1 MSPAFREIQL
11 AEILPEVKSLE
22 SLLSRS
28 DQHCVNLQSSLAA
41 LTFQFDRKTSEN
53 KINRSILL
61 DEITSLEDQLQ
72 KEREA
77 GISRSAELDARKES
91 MRLRQTKCDEQHA
104 LISRSRAQ
112 LEQDR
117 LSLLSQQ
124 AALLAQ
130 QTRQEGMQRQIEF
143 QAKALAEREAQIK
156 ARDTQQKHTQRC
168 LDDQLKQL
176 LEREQKIAAFEA
188 KQLLAFHVPSVTAP
202 STIQVEASQG
212 PIGTK
217 LAPGSNTRVAG
228 KLTTGESRAH
238 AVIPTTKKAAQTAP
252 RRINDSSV
260 VTSTKPVGSVPPRS
274 TLAPSRTTDKSRTTQ
289 VANSSITKVDQVTRA
304 NRRTDIPHPLPE
316 AKTLNGGSRVAL
328 VKATAKSGAPEK
340 VASHGNAVIREAV
353 RRDLRKQDNAPCDS
367 PSSQRKMR
375 SAPTFVKKERVPR
388 SPATVQPN
396 KFSANDIVKNPGPGA
411 ISAPNTAPASS
422 ANVINAKG
430 AQVIPGPKPV
440 GTTGDQQIASRVP
453 ISKRLQRQ
461 FAGRAI
467 PIFA

>member
-11 AEILPEVKSLE
+11 AEILPEIKSLKT
-22 SLLSRS
+22 LLSRS
-28 DQHCVNLQSSLAA
+28 DQQCANLQSSIAA
-41 LTFQFDRKTSEN
+41 LTFQLDKKTSEN

-61 DEITSLEDQLQ
+61 DEITSLEDQVQ
-72 KEREA
+72 KERDA
-77 GISRSAELDARKES
+77 AISRSAELDARKES

-117 LSLLSQQ
+117 LSFLSQQ

-130 QTRQEGMQRQIEF
+130 QTQQEGMQRQIDF
-143 QAKALAEREAQIK
+143 QAKALAKREVQIK
-156 ARDTQQKHTQRC
+156 ARDTQQKHTQWC

-176 LEREQKIAAFEA
+176 LEREQKIAALEA

-202 STIQVEASQG
+202 STIQSEAPQG

-228 KLTTGESRAH
+228 KLITGESRAH

-252 RRINDSSV
+252 RRVNDNSV

-274 TLAPSRTTDKSRTTQ
+274 TLAPSRATDKSCTTQ
-289 VANSSITKVDQVTRA
+289 VASSSITKVAQVTRA
-304 NRRTDIPHPLPE
+304 NTRTEIPRAFPE
-316 AKTLNGGSRVAL
+316 TKILNSGSRRAP
-328 VKATAKSGAPEK
+328 VKATGKSGAPQK
-340 VASHGNAVIREAV
+340 IASRGNAVIREAA
-353 RRDLRKQDNAPCDS
+353 RQDPRKQDNAPCDS

-388 SPATVQPN
+388 SLATVQPN
-396 KFSANDIVKNPGPGA
+396 KLSADDLVKNPGLGA
-411 ISAPNTAPASS
+411 ISASNTAPASA
-422 ANVINAKG
+422 ANVINAKA
-430 AQVIPGPKPV
+430 AQVIPGPKACWNY
-440 GTTGDQQIASRVP
+440 G
-453 ISKRLQRQ
+453 
-461 FAGRAI
+461 
-467 PIFA
+467 